1 MDQRDERRVAVVSI
15 ARSEAT
21 FTVELPERAVR
32 ALSPKPGRSRTVN
45 RFRARPLISQDRTP
59 QAASPTASG
68 LKKVDIEQLL
78 SWAFIDELPKRQI
91 SSAEGI
97 WDRMARYGSLGGVN
111 PDTSHFA
118 GGGAQ
123 RYAQFGL
130 PHPDAEAIEK
140 AVGALGSTAVDWDAH
155 FEAIAGELSGLVD
168 ISGSNRRSRYR
179 AGAPDSGFVFCQLH
193 ERTQLSEFTYVSRAR
208 GGFRRGLRT
217 RNLDRGPRDVIAVAS
232 INLTALVT
240 THAVKRSRP
249 FWQHDAPQPSGRSAG
264 RGFEVIGECRGHN
277 LYTAGSYCPLTWSP
291 SPLQIVLD
299 RADYFLWHQAL
310 TTLSETLDLS
320 GHEATKPAASAAPWR
335 DGEIAHRTYK
345 QEPDRAAFSLRD
357 VERPRAGPTLKIP
370 KFSKVRY
377 PLLDEGE

>member
-1 MDQRDERRVAVVSI
+1 MFLGDGFDRMTAP
-15 ARSEAT
+15 AG
-21 FTVELPERAVR
+21 P
-32 ALSPKPGRSRTVN
+32 
-45 RFRARPLISQDRTP
+45 SQDRTP
-59 QAASPTASG
+59 QAGAPTISG
-68 LKKVDIEQLL
+68 RKKVDIEQLL
-78 SWAFIDELPKRQI
+78 SWAFLDELPKRQI

-97 WDRMARYGSLGGVN
+97 WDRMAQYGSLGGVN
-111 PDTSHFA
+111 PDVSHFA

-155 FEAIAGELSGLVD
+155 FETIAGELAGLVD
-168 ISGSNRRSRYR
+168 ISGSSRRSRYR
-179 AGAPDSGFVFCQLH
+179 AGQPNSGFASDQID
-193 ERTQLSEFTYVSRAR
+193 RTTAVEDFTYVS
-208 GGFRRGLRT
+208 GGKFRRGVRGKVVA
-217 RNLDRGPRDVIAVAS
+217 RGPRDVIAVAS
-232 INLTALVT
+232 INLAALVT

-249 FWQHDAPQPSGRSAG
+249 FWRHDAPQPSGRSAG

-299 RADYFLWHQAL
+299 RADYFLWHHAL
-310 TTLSETLDLS
+310 TTLSETLKLS
-320 GHEATKPAASAAPWR
+320 EHEATKPAASRAPWR